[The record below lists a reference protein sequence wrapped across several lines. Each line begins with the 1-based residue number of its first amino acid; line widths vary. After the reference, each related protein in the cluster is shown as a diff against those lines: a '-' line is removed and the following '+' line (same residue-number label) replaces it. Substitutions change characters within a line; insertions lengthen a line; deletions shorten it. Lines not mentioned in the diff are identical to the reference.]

1 MSQKSGKRPVDL
13 NDPPRRPHTSS
24 NREYSFQ
31 SRHDSE
37 RHDGRHSANSG
48 SRHRTES
55 RGNRSEHDNT
65 IILYD
70 QFTGLPTVY
79 QPIDPA
85 LQPRNAPLTSLREA
99 HAHLTLAAPRPRE
112 KEEHR
117 RHQRREKR
125 KTPERHTNVPPPI
138 APQIAAEGQAED
150 NSKLGKA
157 KASPFVD
164 AIQQERP
171 PDRFVMPKLKRYEA
185 KEDAVAFV
193 CRFRQT
199 MSLHNFSD
207 ALMCKIFPLTL
218 SEPIM
223 LWYNQLKPKS
233 ISCFNELELE
243 FSKRFVTSNIQPKTL
258 SMLVNMRRT
267 AGETLRLYTERY
279 WEVYNLIPD
288 CDQGVAAESFMNGLD
303 PTSAMFRDVSRNP
316 PKTMGELMTIIE
328 KDCVHE
334 EAMAERHTSKA
345 EPAKTIGPKKQW
357 IDVRQNPLP
366 PPPPL
371 VGNLVSVIQGLVSE
385 GRAAELRS
393 EIDRAVASTSVCN
406 VGASG
411 KRKWEDPSFGGTITF
426 SSDDLKGVQ
435 LPHAD
440 ALVVTIAIEK
450 STVQRVLIDQ
460 GSSADVMFFST
471 YQSLGLSPAQLRTAS
486 APLVSFMGAP
496 VWPLGLT
503 TLPVRAGSR
512 ILEIEFVVVASPS
525 PYNVILGR
533 TWLHEMQAV
542 ASTYHQV
549 VKFVGWNGRQES
561 LRGDQIQSKKCY
573 ISTVTNKQSCM
584 EVQCVAAAPIPVI
597 EDVGVLAEQRSAEEL
612 IRFSIPGE
620 EGRYFLIG
628 SSLSMDERE
637 EMYQF
642 LMRNIEVFAWTPQ
655 DMSGVD
661 PSFAMHS
668 LNVDPNR
675 RPVVQKVRRSSA
687 AHTEAVI
694 AEVNQLLE
702 AGVIREVLY
711 PTWLANPVVVPKK
724 NGKLR
729 VCVDYTNLNDAC
741 PMDRFPLPRIE
752 QMVDATAGCERLSFR
767 DAYRGYHQI
776 ALDPEDQEKMAF
788 ISPRGTFCYKVVPF
802 GLKNAGATFQRSI
815 TKMFPGMLGV
825 KVEAYIDDLVCRSM
839 FARDHLRDLGEVFA
853 VLKHRK
859 LRLNAEKCAF
869 GVSSGKFLGYMVSRR
884 GIEADPTQILAVQRL
899 RAPRTIKEVQR
910 LTGMVAAL
918 NRFIRR
924 SSDLCRPFFRAIT
937 TSRRRFVW
945 IEECEQALQSLK
957 RYLSHAPLLVKPLPD
972 EDLYLYLAI
981 SDHATSAVLVRR
993 EGMDHQPIFYSTV
1006 LWKTDTSSRILKF
1019 SQDLANFDIQFEPRT
1034 AIKGQVLADFFAELT
1049 PGLQDEANA
1058 LATTADEAR
1067 IQEEEVLEG
1076 PSVCQTEP
1084 LRARYSFGRKKPKR
1098 QWKLFSGDAWRL
1110 TVDGASNVHG
1120 AGAGI
1125 VLVSPS
1131 GTVHESV
1138 VSIGYTATNNEAEYE
1153 ALIAGLQL
1161 ALRLDA
1167 DSVHVFCD
1175 SQLIVGHLNDDY
1187 QAKDQR
1193 MNAYVSHVL
1202 ALFGR
1207 FGRVEVEWIAR
1218 EHNAHADALAGL
1230 ASVYKTSGSRTITF
1244 DEVPKPSFE
1253 KPSEQVMAIALG
1265 PSQLDSVVAY
1275 LKNQVLPTNKRE
1287 AYKIRCRAANFFLGP
1302 NDNLYRRTFTGP
1314 DLHVVHDD
1322 LVPAV
1327 LEELH
1332 SGSCGA
1338 HSGGRSLAQ
1347 RALTQGYWWPKM
1359 VKQSEEYVKLCV
1371 RCQKQASLIHQP
1383 AFPLKMI
1390 TNLFT
1395 KWVEASPMIKTTA
1408 GDVERFIWKHIIS
1421 RFGVPYAIL
1430 SDNGSQFVA
1439 SALKAFYA
1447 KRHITIQNSSVAYP
1461 QGNGQAEASNK
1472 TITRGLKRR
1481 LDRKLGK
1488 WVEELPHV
1496 LWAYRTTPRR
1506 STGRTPFAMAYG
1518 MEAVLP
1524 LSTMIPTVRT
1534 ENFNPI
1540 DNSALVGTE
1549 LDLAKELRDNA
1560 NLRHAA
1566 YQQEV
1571 ARGYNRNVRAR
1582 PFNVGD
1588 LVLRMVT
1595 EATKLTKLKDPY
1607 EGPYRVVEKIGHGV
1621 YKLAEMDGTP
1631 IANPWNAQ
1639 KLRKF
1644 HG

>member
-1 MSQKSGKRPVDL
+1 M
-13 NDPPRRPHTSS
+13 
-24 NREYSFQ
+24 
-31 SRHDSE
+31 
-37 RHDGRHSANSG
+37 
-48 SRHRTES
+48 
-55 RGNRSEHDNT
+55 
-65 IILYD
+65 
-70 QFTGLPTVY
+70 
-79 QPIDPA
+79 
-85 LQPRNAPLTSLREA
+85 
-99 HAHLTLAAPRPRE
+99 LAAPQPRE

-117 RHQRREKR
+117 RHHRREKR
-125 KTPERHTNVPPPI
+125 KTPERHTDVLPPVVPQV
-138 APQIAAEGQAED
+138 AAED

-171 PDRFVMPKLKRYEA
+171 PHRFVMPKLKRYEA

-243 FSKRFVTSNIQPKTL
+243 LSKRFVTSNIQPKTL
-258 SMLVNMRRT
+258 SMLVNMRRA

-288 CDQGVAAESFMNGLD
+288 CDQGVAAESFMNRLD
-303 PTSAMFRDVSRNP
+303 PTSAMFRDLSRNP

-345 EPAKTIGPKKQW
+345 EPAKTIGPKKQVSNVRQGRGSQGSSGQASNKSNNKGRPPQHPQPQSWTQTKREPRPNEYVAERTVFTEPIYKLLNIIGKLPFFVWPTVLLGTVGSGPGMCTYHKERGHYTTQCPPFKRYLEELAAAGHLNQW

-385 GRAAELRS
+385 GKAAELRS
-393 EIDRAVASTSVCN
+393 EIDRAVASVSVCN

-426 SSDDLKGVQ
+426 SSNDLKGVQ

-440 ALVVTIAIEK
+440 ALVVTVAIEK
-450 STVQRVLIDQ
+450 STVQWVLIDQ

-486 APLVSFMGAP
+486 TPLVSFTGAP
-496 VWPLGLT
+496 VWPLGLI

-584 EVQCVAAAPIPVI
+584 EVQCVAATPIPVI
-597 EDVGVLAEQRSAEEL
+597 EDVGVPAKQRSTEEL

-655 DMSGVD
+655 DMPGVD

-702 AGVIREVLY
+702 AGAIREVLY

-752 QMVDATAGCERLSFR
+752 QMVDATAGCERLSFM

-776 ALDPEDQEKMAF
+776 ALDPEDQEKTAF

-825 KVEAYIDDLVCRSM
+825 KVEAYIDDLVCRSI

-899 RAPRTIKEVQR
+899 RAPTTIKEVQR

-937 TSRRRFVW
+937 TSRRKFVW
-945 IEECEQALQSLK
+945 TEECEQALQSLK
-957 RYLSHAPLLVKPLPD
+957 QYLSHAPLLVKPLPD
-972 EDLYLYLAI
+972 EDLYLYLAVF
-981 SDHATSAVLVRR
+981 DHATSAVLVRR

-1006 LWKTDTSSRILKF
+1006 LRKTNTSSRILKF
-1019 SQDLANFDIQFEPRT
+1019 SQDLANFDIQFEPWT

-1058 LATTADEAR
+1058 LATAAEEAW

-1076 PSVCQTEP
+1076 PSSCRTEP
-1084 LRARYSFGRKKPKR
+1084 LRARYSLGRKKPKR

-1138 VSIGYTATNNEAEYE
+1138 VLIGYTATNNEAKYE

-1202 ALFGR
+1202 ALFER

-1253 KPSEQVMAIALG
+1253 KPCEQVMAITLG

-1275 LKNQVLPTNKRE
+1275 LKKQVLPTNKRE
-1287 AYKIRCRAANFFLGP
+1287 AYKIRCRAANF
-1302 NDNLYRRTFTGP
+1302 
-1314 DLHVVHDD
+1314 
-1322 LVPAV
+1322 VPAV

-1338 HSGGRSLAQ
+1338 HSGGRSLAL

-1359 VKQSEEYVKLCV
+1359 VKQSKEYVKLCV

-1518 MEAVLP
+1518 MEVVLP
-1524 LSTMIPTVRT
+1524 LSTMIPTARM

-1540 DNSALVGTE
+1540 DNNALVGAE
-1549 LDLAKELRDNA
+1549 LDLAEELRDNA
-1560 NLRHAA
+1560 NLWHAA
-1566 YQQEV
+1566 HQQEV